1 MTEIAYLK
9 RIKLITAYN
18 IMALERV
25 EVGWQ
30 PYFVTYVFRHI
41 PGGQKNRTEIMTSEV
56 CRVYSQML
64 TRIIHNPNSPSWQHL
79 LPYLVASPDLP
90 VPKSGIKA
98 TLRELTINGGLHFHG
113 LFLLPPEDKCRLG
126 RQLLSH
132 YEKDKQRY
140 CPTDHPLLRMD
151 IRPSN
156 TAMLA
161 DYTLKPVKRGNVA
174 YEDILILPRS
184 SSETKPS
191 NRKIET

>member
-90 VPKSGIKA
+90 VPK
-98 TLRELTINGGLHFHG
+98 
-113 LFLLPPEDKCRLG
+113 
-126 RQLLSH
+126 
-132 YEKDKQRY
+132 
-140 CPTDHPLLRMD
+140 
-151 IRPSN
+151 
-156 TAMLA
+156 
-161 DYTLKPVKRGNVA
+161 KRGIRGFFA
-174 YEDILILPRS
+174 LR
-184 SSETKPS
+184 
-191 NRKIET
+191 RKQQDVVR